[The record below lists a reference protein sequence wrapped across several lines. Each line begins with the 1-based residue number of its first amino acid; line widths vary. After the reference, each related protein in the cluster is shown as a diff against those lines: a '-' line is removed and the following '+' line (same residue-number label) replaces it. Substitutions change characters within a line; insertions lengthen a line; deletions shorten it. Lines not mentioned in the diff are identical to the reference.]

1 MSASSP
7 CGVYTDVSDILY
19 FCRRD
24 LDNQEFAYRFKE
36 YHPDD
41 TQRNYPYFTNRT
53 ITASSGPC
61 FAYGQTKRHYF
72 NPDEGKMAMWYYEFS
87 NGTNNGNV
95 TIPVQ
100 YEAASST
107 TYLYRG
113 IVPPQNATIY
123 DCGPRYMWMYAHMSP
138 VSPLPSDG
146 PDPNSIFYLC
156 PITVSAVANAMQP
169 AHQVPNGIAR
179 LAAASI
185 ALQGRVQ
192 DPPYLW
198 EQYQFYPV
206 GSPWEIHSQPPSV
219 VGANMAEF
227 AIASISSMDALNT
240 GVVIPGEQPALG
252 SRLVFTWAQALGLLL
267 SIVAAH
273 LVLLV
278 LIFEAELFRRRVIR
292 GSGAED
298 KVRLLGKTGRE
309 GWRTA
314 VTGRNE
320 GRTGEGGALL
330 GGREAEH
337 VGEGVVEESG
347 TGAVAVATIAGEGGG
362 EHGGK

>member
-1 MSASSP
+1 
-7 CGVYTDVSDILY
+7 
-19 FCRRD
+19 
-24 LDNQEFAYRFKE
+24 
-36 YHPDD
+36 
-41 TQRNYPYFTNRT
+41 
-53 ITASSGPC
+53 
-61 FAYGQTKRHYF
+61 
-72 NPDEGKMAMWYYEFS
+72 
-87 NGTNNGNV
+87 
-95 TIPVQ
+95 
-100 YEAASST
+100 
-107 TYLYRG
+107 
-113 IVPPQNATIY
+113 
-123 DCGPRYMWMYAHMSP
+123 
-138 VSPLPSDG
+138 
-146 PDPNSIFYLC
+146 
-156 PITVSAVANAMQP
+156 
-169 AHQVPNGIAR
+169 
-179 LAAASI
+179 
-185 ALQGRVQ
+185 
-192 DPPYLW
+192 
-198 EQYQFYPV
+198 
-206 GSPWEIHSQPPSV
+206 
-219 VGANMAEF
+219 MAEF

-347 TGAVAVATIAGEGGG
+347 TGAVAVATIAGGNDGVTKGG
-362 EHGGK
+362 ERGWGGARRKIDRDDEDHLTPVHERFTFPLSSASDRGVSRHYTDL